1 MDYGR
6 TKRARDGHMPSA
18 RSSLICPVQSTK
30 IGSQGSR
37 KAFPGAGNS
46 INQASTVPRIS
57 GRRPIPSVCRTV
69 CARLA
74 HKDRTGFC

>member
-1 MDYGR
+1 MDYRR
-6 TKRARDGHMPSA
+6 TKLAYGGHTTSA

-46 INQASTVPRIS
+46 INQASTVSQIS